1 VLVVREFAVSLVVNK
16 SELAKILGV
25 SKPTMGAILDRYPD
39 FPIEQRGGLG
49 VEWKFNP
56 DLAKAFIIAKRAEEE
71 AANATRSELL
81 AQCSLPLDDVTP
93 EEPGAPRALS
103 AVERLQHARAMLAED
118 KLARERQFM
127 VLKTDMRP
135 HLGAVWL
142 SLSQSLQ
149 ALPAQIAARYNL
161 PLPVVRDLKDFIA
174 TFQRDTYARLIDLLP
189 EGTPPPEEDE
199 GEDEA
204 A

>member
-1 VLVVREFAVSLVVNK
+1 MTLVVNK

-49 VEWKFNP
+49 VEWRFDP
-56 DLAKAFIIAKRAEEE
+56 ELAKAFIITKRAEEE

-81 AQCSLPLDDVTP
+81 AQCSLPLDDLAP
-93 EEPGAPRALS
+93 EEAGAARSLS

-118 KLARERQFM
+118 KVARERQFM
-127 VLKTDMRP
+127 VLKTDMRAALAP
-135 HLGAVWL
+135 VWMSLG
-142 SLSQSLQ
+142 QSLQ
-149 ALPAQIAARYNL
+149 ALPAQLAARHNL
-161 PLPVVRDLKDFIA
+161 PLPVVRDMKDFIA
-174 TFQRDTYARLIDLLP
+174 SYQRDAYARLIDLLP
-189 EGTPPPEEDE
+189 EDHAPPEDDE

>member
-1 VLVVREFAVSLVVNK
+1 MTLVVNK

-25 SKPTMGAILDRYPD
+25 SKPTMSAILDRYPD

-56 DLAKAFIIAKRAEEE
+56 ELCKAFVIAKRAEEE

-81 AQCSLPLDDVTP
+81 AQCSLPLDDLVPEDPGTP
-93 EEPGAPRALS
+93 RNLS

-127 VLKTDMRP
+127 VLKTDMRARLAP
-135 HLGAVWL
+135 VWL
-142 SLSQSLQ
+142 TMSQQLQ
-149 ALPAQIAARYNL
+149 ALPARLATRYNL
-161 PLPVVRDLKDFIA
+161 PAPVLRDMKDFIA
-174 TFQRDTYARLIDLLP
+174 AYQRDAYAQLIDLLP
-189 EGTPPPEEDE
+189 EDAAPMEDE
-199 GEDEA
+199 ETEDEA